1 MGKSLG
7 DKIVIVI
14 APAAPSRRRGCE
26 RRVSGDYPR
35 CATGRGRVCSRHR
48 LNSENRHCFAEKP

>member
-14 APAAPSRRRGCE
+14 APAASGCRRGCG
-26 RRVSGDYPR
+26 VSSDYPR
-35 CATGRGRVCSRHR
+35 CATRRGPVG
-48 LNSENRHCFAEKP
+48 FAVVID

>member
-14 APAAPSRRRGCE
+14 ARAAPSCRRGCE

-35 CATGRGRVCSRHR
+35 CATGRGAVG
-48 LNSENRHCFAEKP
+48 FAVVID

>member
-14 APAAPSRRRGCE
+14 APAASGCRRGCG
-26 RRVSGDYPR
+26 VSQDYPR
-35 CATGRGRVCSRHR
+35 CATRRGPVG
-48 LNSENRHCFAEKP
+48 FAVVID

>member
-14 APAAPSRRRGCE
+14 ARAALSCRRGFD
-26 RRVSGDYPR
+26 RRVSRHYPR
-35 CATGRGRVCSRHR
+35 CATRRGPVEF
-48 LNSENRHCFAEKP
+48 LVVID

>member
-14 APAAPSRRRGCE
+14 APAAPSCRRGCG
-26 RRVSGDYPR
+26 VSRDYLR
-35 CATGRGRVCSRHR
+35 CATRRGPVG
-48 LNSENRHCFAEKP
+48 FAVVID

>member
-14 APAAPSRRRGCE
+14 APAAPSCRRGCG
-26 RRVSGDYPR
+26 VSPDYPR
-35 CATGRGRVCSRHR
+35 CATRRGPVG
-48 LNSENRHCFAEKP
+48 FAVVID